1 MVMATIAQMRAAARP
16 GLDDITERG
25 FEFDEVKSNTQNL
38 WWQFSQSSNQKF
50 QELFLT
56 SG

>member
-16 GLDDITERG
+16 GLDDIPARG
-25 FEFDEVKSNTQNL
+25 FEVDESFMQNL

-50 QELFLT
+50 QESFLT